1 MKRVTFVLVVRI
13 SAMQII
19 GSFKIVTDVTSVV
32 PTFFAA
38 LRFFDLLVLLGFTVA
53 FAFAVRLRRGVSLLR
68 ERFSG
73 AARPPKNPLASWA
86 QLDQLM
92 CALLLLCRAA
102 GAAAFFGFALFRA
115 RLNKKIQKNCRNIYC
130 GSSTIYSLINRI
142 FFCFS

>member
-19 GSFKIVTDVTSVV
+19 GSFQIVTDVTSVV

-92 CALLLLCRAA
+92 GALLLLCRT
-102 GAAAFFGFALFRA
+102 AAAAAIFGFALSWA
-115 RLNKKIQKNCRNIYC
+115 RLNKK
-130 GSSTIYSLINRI
+130 T
-142 FFCFS
+142 